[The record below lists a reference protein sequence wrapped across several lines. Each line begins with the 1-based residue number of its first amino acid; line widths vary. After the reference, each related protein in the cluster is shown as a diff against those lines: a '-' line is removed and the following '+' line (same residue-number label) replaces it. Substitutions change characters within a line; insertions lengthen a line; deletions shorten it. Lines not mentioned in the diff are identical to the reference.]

1 MSGHGGL
8 KLSLAGPAAKNGFAQ
23 SCGGKIDQGQRGE
36 ILLIVSARPSLSASP
51 THWLSIP
58 ALPSVTTQHF
68 KFSFSKEKTDV
79 WAAIDDCG
87 PLKDNVS
94 YL

>member
-1 MSGHGGL
+1 MSP
-8 KLSLAGPAAKNGFAQ
+8 AGPAAINGFAQ
-23 SCGGKIDQGQRGE
+23 SCGGKNDQGKRGE
-36 ILLIVSARPSLSASP
+36 ILLIVGARPSFSASP

-68 KFSFSKEKTDV
+68 RFLFSKVKTDV
-79 WAAIDDCG
+79 WAAIDDYG

>member
-8 KLSLAGPAAKNGFAQ
+8 NLSPAGLAAKNGFAQ
-23 SCGGKIDQGQRGE
+23 SGGGKNEQGKRGE
-36 ILLIVSARPSLSASP
+36 ILLIVGSRPSLSASP

-68 KFSFSKEKTDV
+68 RFSFSKVKTDV
-79 WAAIDDCG
+79 CAAIGDRG